1 MAGGKRAC
9 TDGRTSE
16 QGETGP
22 GRGGNMKQDYR
33 EYHFSGKE
41 IAKYLL
47 QSLLLCGALDYLFY
61 QNKRFEPPT
70 RIFPPIVGRM
80 PPTEIVGS
88 VLAAKRISVTIEVV
102 VVFP

>member
-1 MAGGKRAC
+1 MYSQASV
-9 TDGRTSE
+9 T
-16 QGETGP
+16 
-22 GRGGNMKQDYR
+22 
-33 EYHFSGKE
+33 
-41 IAKYLL
+41 
-47 QSLLLCGALDYLFY
+47 
-61 QNKRFEPPT
+61 KRFEPPT

>member
-1 MAGGKRAC
+1 M
-9 TDGRTSE
+9 T
-16 QGETGP
+16 
-22 GRGGNMKQDYR
+22 
-33 EYHFSGKE
+33 
-41 IAKYLL
+41 
-47 QSLLLCGALDYLFY
+47 
-61 QNKRFEPPT
+61 KRFEPPT